1 MIDNGSTR
9 RRRTISILALFGSI
23 AGVVAALGPFSV
35 FGKLEIWRQEG
46 ASAFAKH
53 HRERVVISDQ
63 GKVRLSQALVP
74 TGSLA
79 AERVWDLAR
88 GNDGVLYAAT
98 GDSGKVFRRAAK
110 ESTSWE
116 LALDAVDSQA
126 LSLAVLP
133 DGKVFVGTGP
143 TGQVVDV
150 SDAKHSAS
158 RPDPKVQYIWDLAAD
173 AQGNLF
179 AATGPSG
186 QHWKRTAQGQWS
198 LLYDSKA
205 THLLSVAVAP
215 DGTVYAG
222 SDGEGLIYRV
232 GPDAKV
238 SVVYDAPQSEVRTLL
253 VGPDGSL
260 YAGTAAEAG
269 NGGSGRPAGL
279 FSQHDAG
286 SRPDDSADHAVAVV
300 SGPGAANDA
309 IALVQAKK
317 PDAAPQAKGGG
328 QASGGSAAPKPATP
342 GENAVYRID
351 HEGVA
356 REVFRSKALIF
367 ALARLGDRLL
377 IGTGPDGLLYEVRE
391 ADDESTP
398 VAKLDNGQ
406 ILSLLAEPDGGLLI
420 GTGDPGSVVRL
431 SHQFADHG
439 ELVSDIFDAK
449 LPSRFGA
456 LSWRSDTPE
465 GSSIALQVRSGNVGE
480 PDETWSAWS
489 AEQTNPEQSSAQA
502 PPGRFIQYRAK
513 LSTSDPKR
521 TPELRGV
528 SVSYRSTNLPPEI
541 NKLETPDVSTSDG
554 AARQTRLTIRWDVSD
569 PNDDELNYT
578 VQVRKEGWPGWI
590 DLTETPITEKT
601 YAWDTTA
608 FPSGRYQVRLV
619 AGDRPSNSPDEALV
633 RDRES
638 ATFIVD
644 HDPPQVS
651 ITPGD
656 RKATAT
662 LTDAFTRLVKAE
674 YAVDGGAWKSVFPDD
689 GLFDTLREQLTIAL
703 PDLKPGAHLLMV
715 RATDAAGNVGSGDA
729 LITVKD

>member
-1 MIDNGSTR
+1 MIDNGFKR
-9 RRRTISILALFGSI
+9 RPRGISILALFGSI
-23 AGVVAALGPFSV
+23 AGVIAALGPFSV
-35 FGKLEIWRQEG
+35 FGKLETWRQEG

-53 HRERVVISDQ
+53 HRERVVISEQ

-79 AERVWDLAR
+79 ADRVWDLAR
-88 GNDGVLYAAT
+88 GNDGALYAAT
-98 GDSGKVFRRAAK
+98 GDSGKVFRRAAQ
-110 ESTSWE
+110 EPSSWE
-116 LALDAVDSQA
+116 LALDAADSQA
-126 LSLAVLP
+126 LSLVVLS

-150 SDAKHSAS
+150 SDAKHPAS
-158 RPDPKVQYIWDLAAD
+158 RPDPNVQYIWDLAAD

-179 AATGPSG
+179 AATGPNG
-186 QHWKRTAQGQWS
+186 QLWKRNAQGQWS

-215 DGTVYAG
+215 DGAVYAG
-222 SDGEGLIYRV
+222 SDGEGLIYRI
-232 GPDAKV
+232 GQDAKV

-253 VGPDGSL
+253 IGPDGSL

-269 NGGSGRPAGL
+269 GGSNRPAGL
-279 FSQHDAG
+279 FSQRDSG
-286 SRPDDSADHAVAVV
+286 SRSDDSADHAVAVA
-300 SGPGAANDA
+300 SGPRAANDA
-309 IALVQAKK
+309 IELAQAKK
-317 PDAAPQAKGGG
+317 PDAAPQAKGAGR
-328 QASGGSAAPKPATP
+328 ASGGSASPKPATP

-351 HEGVA
+351 REGVA
-356 REVFRSKALIF
+356 REVFRAKALIF

-377 IGTGPDGLLYEVRE
+377 VGTGPDGLLYEVRE
-391 ADDESTP
+391 DDNESTP
-398 VAKLDNGQ
+398 VAKLDTGQ
-406 ILSLLAEPDGGLLI
+406 ILSLLAEPNGGLLI

-431 SHQFADHG
+431 SPSFADHG
-439 ELVSDIFDAK
+439 ELVSDVFDAK

-456 LSWRSDTPE
+456 LSWRGDTPE
-465 GSSIALQVRSGNVGE
+465 GSSIAVQVRSGNVGE
-480 PDETWSAWS
+480 PDETWSDWS
-489 AEQTNPEQSSAQA
+489 AEQKNPEQASAQTRS
-502 PPGRFIQYRAK
+502 GRFVQYRAK
-513 LSTSDPKR
+513 LSTTDPR
-521 TPELRGV
+521 HTPELRGV
-528 SVSYRSTNLPPEI
+528 SLSYRSTNLPPEI

-554 AARQTRLTIRWDVSD
+554 TARQTKLTIRWDVSD

-578 VQVRKEGWPGWI
+578 VQVRKEGWPAWI
-590 DLTETPITEKT
+590 DLTESPITEKS

-633 RDRES
+633 REKES
-638 ATFIVD
+638 ATFLVD

-674 YAVDGGAWKSVFPDD
+674 YAVDGGAWTSVFPDD